1 VGRRKPIS
9 TSETSTIVYPS
20 GLFSLQRDETYPY
33 ERYAYSVLSIA
44 SEAFHTQKLPL
55 RMSVD
60 FTQQGQ
66 TASPWIINASIEYQ
80 LENGEPVAFVFRMP
94 ALTPAI
100 LYLFTTAIITDFFD
114 ADRSKEF
121 QKRPDTLRQRFLHFG
136 QSVTVA
142 IREYRAQGF
151 AHAIRAA
158 YEHLGLRISTFQ
170 RSSEDYNLLTMQ
182 MAYHEVAHGY
192 LKQVTRKG
200 STKVETSAF
209 ELLADL
215 VAVAWFYNHMI
226 VNTPD
231 TEEYRQ
237 FRRLKSH
244 ADSIFMNAM
253 LTLRSQQAL
262 VILMAVAGA
271 QRTGGA
277 VSLAAGEIHPP
288 GMQRFMLQHVM
299 LYTLIASN
307 FGNLLLPERLEALQK
322 EWDDNLDTLVR
333 AGVIP
338 LKDIEAM
345 LDTQQCDTIE
355 AAANLIK
362 ELRVPELQRLV
373 PTLRAVRD
381 WLTDAIAGRRK
392 R

>member
-1 VGRRKPIS
+1 MGRRKPIA

-33 ERYAYSVLSIA
+33 ERYAYNLLSIA
-44 SEAFHTQKLPL
+44 SEAFHRQKLPL
-55 RMSVD
+55 RMTVD
-60 FTQQGQ
+60 FTQEGQ
-66 TASPWIINASIEYQ
+66 TASPWIINASIEYH
-80 LENGEPVAFVFRMP
+80 LENGQPVAFTFRMP
-94 ALTPAI
+94 ELTPAI
-100 LYLFTTAIITDFFD
+100 LYLFTTAIVTDFFD
-114 ADRSKEF
+114 ADRFGEF
-121 QKRPDTLRQRFLHFG
+121 KKNPDTLRQRFQHFG
-136 QSVTVA
+136 QAVTVA
-142 IREYRAQGF
+142 IREYRAQGS

-158 YEHLGLRISTFQ
+158 YEHLGLTINTLQ
-170 RSSEDYNLLTMQ
+170 RSSEDYNLLAMQ

-200 STKVETSAF
+200 STKVEASAF

-215 VAVAWFYNHMI
+215 VAVAWFYNHMV

-237 FRRLKSH
+237 FRRLRSH
-244 ADSIFMNAM
+244 VDSIFMNAM

-271 QRTGGA
+271 QRSGGA
-277 VSLAAGEIHPP
+277 VSLASGEIHPP

-307 FGNLLLPERLEALQK
+307 FGNLLLPEHFEAFQK

-338 LKDIEAM
+338 LKDIETM
-345 LDTQQCDTIE
+345 LDTRECDTIE
-355 AAANLIK
+355 AAADLIE
-362 ELRVPELQRLV
+362 ELRVPELQRLL
-373 PTLRAVRD
+373 PTLRAMRD
-381 WLTDAIAGRRK
+381 SLTDAIAGRGRQ
-392 R
+392 

>member
-1 VGRRKPIS
+1 MGRRKPIS
-9 TSETSTIVYPS
+9 TSDTSTIVYPS
-20 GLFSLQRDETYPY
+20 GLFSLQKDEIYPY
-33 ERYAYSVLSIA
+33 ERYAYNLLSIA
-44 SEAFHTQKLPL
+44 SEAFHKQNLPL
-55 RMSVD
+55 RMTVD
-60 FTQQGQ
+60 FTQDGQ
-66 TASPWIINASIEYQ
+66 TVSPWIINASIEHH
-80 LENGEPVAFVFRMP
+80 LEDGRPVAFIFRMP
-94 ALTPAI
+94 ELTPAI
-100 LYLFTTAIITDFFD
+100 LYLFTTAIVTDFFD
-114 ADRSKEF
+114 VDKFEEF
-121 QKRPDTLRQRFLHFG
+121 QKNPETLRQRFQHFG
-136 QSVTVA
+136 QAVTIA
-142 IREYRAQGF
+142 IREYRAQGS

-158 YEHLGLRISTFQ
+158 YEHLGLTINTLQ
-170 RSSEDYNLLTMQ
+170 RSSEDYNLLAMQ

-200 STKVETSAF
+200 GTKVEASAF

-231 TEEYRQ
+231 TEEYRR

-262 VILMAVAGA
+262 LILMAVAGA
-271 QRTGGA
+271 QRSGGA
-277 VSLAAGEIHPP
+277 VSLASGEIHPP

-307 FGNLLLPERLEALQK
+307 FGSLLLPEHFEAFQK

-338 LKDIEAM
+338 LEDIETM
-345 LDTQQCDTIE
+345 LDTRECDTIE
-355 AAANLIK
+355 AAANLIE
-362 ELRVPELQRLV
+362 ELRVPELQRLL
-373 PTLRAVRD
+373 PTLRAMRD
-381 WLTDAIAGRRK
+381 WLTDAIGKRR

>member
-1 VGRRKPIS
+1 MGRRKPIA

-33 ERYAYSVLSIA
+33 ERYAYNLLSIA
-44 SEAFHTQKLPL
+44 SEAFHRQKLPL
-55 RMSVD
+55 RMTVD
-60 FTQQGQ
+60 FTQEGQ
-66 TASPWIINASIEYQ
+66 TASPWIINASIEYR
-80 LENGEPVAFVFRMP
+80 LENGQPVAFTFRMP
-94 ALTPAI
+94 ELTPAI
-100 LYLFTTAIITDFFD
+100 LYLFTTAIVTDFFD
-114 ADRSKEF
+114 ADRFGEF
-121 QKRPDTLRQRFLHFG
+121 QKNPDTLRQRFQHFG
-136 QSVTVA
+136 QAITVA
-142 IREYRAQGF
+142 IREYRAQGS

-158 YEHLGLRISTFQ
+158 YEHLGLTINTLQ
-170 RSSEDYNLLTMQ
+170 RSSEDYNLLAMQ

-200 STKVETSAF
+200 STKVEASAF

-271 QRTGGA
+271 QRSGGA
-277 VSLAAGEIHPP
+277 VSLASGEVHPP

-307 FGNLLLPERLEALQK
+307 FGNLLLPEHFEAFQK

-338 LKDIEAM
+338 LKDIETM
-345 LDTQQCDTIE
+345 LDTRECDTIE
-355 AAANLIK
+355 AAANLIE
-362 ELRVPELQRLV
+362 ELCVPELQRLL

-381 WLTDAIAGRRK
+381 WLTNAIAGRGRQ
-392 R
+392 

>member
-1 VGRRKPIS
+1 
-9 TSETSTIVYPS
+9 VYSS
-20 GLFSLQRDETYPY
+20 GLFSLQRDEIYPY
-33 ERYAYSVLSIA
+33 ERYAYNLLSIA
-44 SEAFHTQKLPL
+44 SEAFHKQNLPL
-55 RMSVD
+55 RMTLD
-60 FTQQGQ
+60 FTQEGQ
-66 TASPWIINASIEYQ
+66 TVSPWIINASIEHHLDDGQ
-80 LENGEPVAFVFRMP
+80 LVAFTFRMP
-94 ALTPAI
+94 ELTPAI
-100 LYLFTTAIITDFFD
+100 LYLFTTEIVTDFFD
-114 ADRSKEF
+114 AGKFEEF
-121 QKRPDTLRQRFLHFG
+121 QKNPETLRQRLQHFG
-136 QSVTVA
+136 QAVTIA
-142 IREYRAQGF
+142 IREYRAQGS

-158 YEHLGLRISTFQ
+158 YEHLGLTINTLQ

-192 LKQVTRKG
+192 IKQITRTG
-200 STKVETSAF
+200 GTKVEASAF

-231 TEEYRQ
+231 TEEYRR

-262 VILMAVAGA
+262 LILMAVAGA
-271 QRTGGA
+271 QRSGGA
-277 VSLAAGEIHPP
+277 VSLASGEIHPP

-307 FGNLLLPERLEALQK
+307 FGSLLLPEHFGTFQK

-338 LKDIEAM
+338 LGDIETM
-345 LDTQQCDTIE
+345 LDTGECDTIE
-355 AAANLIK
+355 AAANLIE
-362 ELRVPELQRLV
+362 ELRVPELQRLL
-373 PTLRAVRD
+373 PTLRAMRD
-381 WLTDAIAGRRK
+381 WLTDAIAGKRRQ
-392 R
+392 

>member
-1 VGRRKPIS
+1 MGRRKPIS

-20 GLFSLQRDETYPY
+20 GLFSLQKDEIYPY
-33 ERYAYSVLSIA
+33 ERYAYNVLSIA

-55 RMSVD
+55 RMTVD

-66 TASPWIINASIEYQ
+66 EVSPWIINASIDHH
-80 LENGEPVAFVFRMP
+80 LENGQPVAFTFRMP
-94 ALTPAI
+94 ELTPAI
-100 LYLFTTAIITDFFD
+100 LYLFTTAIVTDFFD
-114 ADRSKEF
+114 ADRSGEF
-121 QKRPDTLRQRFLHFG
+121 QKNPDTLRQRFQHFG
-136 QSVTVA
+136 QAVTIA
-142 IREYRAQGF
+142 IREYRVQGF

-158 YEHLGLRISTFQ
+158 YEHLGLTIGTFQ
-170 RSSEDYNLLTMQ
+170 RSSEDYNLLAIQ

-192 LKQVTRKG
+192 LKQVTRNTC
-200 STKVETSAF
+200 TKVETSAF

-271 QRTGGA
+271 QRSGGA
-277 VSLAAGEIHPP
+277 VSLAAGESHPP

-307 FGNLLLPERLEALQK
+307 FSNLLLPEHFDVFQK

-338 LKDIEAM
+338 LKDIETM
-345 LDTQQCDTIE
+345 LDTRECDTIE
-355 AAANLIK
+355 AAANLIE
-362 ELRVPELQRLV
+362 ELRVPELLRLL
-373 PTLRAVRD
+373 PTLRAMRD
-381 WLTDAIAGRRK
+381 WLTDAIAGGRSR
-392 R
+392 

>member
-1 VGRRKPIS
+1 
-9 TSETSTIVYPS
+9 VYPS
-20 GLFSLQRDETYPY
+20 GLFSLQKDETYPY
-33 ERYAYSVLSIA
+33 ERYAYNILSIA

-55 RMSVD
+55 RMTVD
-60 FTQQGQ
+60 FTQEGQ
-66 TASPWIINASIEYQ
+66 TVSPWIINASIESH
-80 LENGEPVAFVFRMP
+80 LENDQPVAFTFRMP
-94 ALTPAI
+94 ELTPAI
-100 LYLFTTAIITDFFD
+100 LYLFTTAIVTDFFD
-114 ADRSKEF
+114 ADRFEGF
-121 QKRPDTLRQRFLHFG
+121 QREPNTLRQRFQHFG
-136 QSVTVA
+136 QAVEVA

-158 YEHLGLRISTFQ
+158 YEHLGLTLSTFQ
-170 RSSEDYNLLTMQ
+170 RSSEDYNLLSMQ

-215 VAVAWFYNHMI
+215 VAVGWFYNHMI

-237 FRRLKSH
+237 FRRSKSH

-271 QRTGGA
+271 QSSGGA

-307 FGNLLLPERLEALQK
+307 FGNLLLPEHFETFQK
-322 EWDDNLDTLVR
+322 EWDDNLDTLIR
-333 AGVIP
+333 AGAIP
-338 LKDIEAM
+338 LKDIETM
-345 LDTQQCDTIE
+345 LDTRECDTIE
-355 AAANLIK
+355 AAANLIE
-362 ELRVPELQRLV
+362 ELRVPELQRLL
-373 PTLRAVRD
+373 PTLRSVRD
-381 WLTDAIAGRRK
+381 WLTDAIAERSK